1 MPRANQLSA
10 TAPVVGAVLPVA
22 RTALDAGQLETA
34 RRLYR
39 RLLDVD
45 PQSFEARMGLGEVAH
60 QRRDGA
66 QAIRWFLAAL
76 ANAAT
81 ATQRH
86 DALLHH
92 GRAALDAGQ
101 REHAQASFARLTDPQ
116 EAASNEYVAYGLNG
130 VGLTLLLRGDLRSSV
145 TLLEQA
151 VDRLP
156 GDKNLRDN
164 LARALQLLAEDVAN
178 AADPPGTAP
187 SGEPPDLADSA
198 PRPGGAAPGELQS
211 AADRIERAVARFEEA
226 AERLAD
232 APPRRDSAPPAQA
245 PAPSPQPQTSAPPA
259 ETPAPPAET
268 PAASAQPPA
277 PAAQTPALA
286 AETPAPAARASAP
299 AATTETHAAETTG
312 PAAEPPAPPAQT
324 PRAPPDAPTRQTA
337 QTPEPPP
344 QQHDSPAS
352 PPKPPAPI
360 ARGSPGFVVVEG
372 GRRFVQMGAYG
383 TAATAN
389 ALADRLQQI
398 TEQIVI
404 VAEHG
409 GLHRVR
415 IGPLRTQDA
424 LRALAGALRDAGYG
438 DLRMAAEGSPDKA
451 NDMERDARKT
461 TTWKAFAVRVGGETF
476 LQVGAFQ
483 ARETAAARATE
494 LRELQA
500 TPVRVVAG
508 TLASGKAAHR
518 VRIGPLRSDAH
529 LAAVIDTLAAAG
541 RQISLPAD
549 TKVAIAANAPARDA
563 PSPAGQR
570 QEPRLAATAKDDEP
584 PQPASPEAPLPEAPE
599 APAAPEVPSPKPSA
613 APSSAAPAFPPA
625 APPASEAPAPQ
636 QTPTANN
643 GTAAAVEEVVEAA
656 LAAAEQIT
664 AAKSN
669 QETAVEP
676 PDAPP
681 VSEKTVLV
689 RGARAAVIT
698 QDAGLFIQIGDYH
711 ARADAGDL
719 ASRLRALT
727 AEAVQV
733 VAAKTNTPAY
743 RVRVGPVETDADYE
757 ALRAAVASLGFEVQ

>member
-101 REHAQASFARLTDPQ
+101 LEHAQASFARLTDPQ

-164 LARALQLLAEDVAN
+164 LARALQMLAEDVAN
-178 AADPPGTAP
+178 AADPPGAAP
-187 SGEPPDLADSA
+187 SGESPDLADSA

-232 APPRRDSAPPAQA
+232 APQRSDSTAAAQA
-245 PAPSPQPQTSAPPA
+245 PAPSPQPRTSAPPA

-324 PRAPPDAPTRQTA
+324 PRAARDAPTRQTA
-337 QTPEPPP
+337 QTPEPTP
-344 QQHDSPAS
+344 QQRDSPAS

-518 VRIGPLRSDAH
+518 VRIGPLHSDAH

-541 RQISLPAD
+541 RQISMPAD
-549 TKVAIAANAPARDA
+549 TKVASAANALA
-563 PSPAGQR
+563 PSPTGQR
-570 QEPRLAATAKDDEP
+570 QEPDLAATARDDEP
-584 PQPASPEAPLPEAPE
+584 PPDLPEPPLPEAP
-599 APAAPEVPSPKPSA
+599 SP
-613 APSSAAPAFPPA
+613 APSSPA

-669 QETAVEP
+669 PETAAAPPPLAAEP
-676 PDAPP
+676 PGAPP